1 MAKTQS
7 SKVAKFFKLSIAALV
22 IIGASVAATLFYY
35 LPQTGLGQ
43 ANAQENTIASGKP
56 AVVAAP
62 LYFPLEPFTVTLRG
76 ERSSRILYVAIT
88 LRVGDD
94 FTRKI
99 LHEYTPE
106 VRDRILQKLSEQD
119 PDVIQTP
126 EGRAALVETLTRT
139 ISAPYSP
146 QPHGPSISSV
156 LFTAFVVQ

>member
-7 SKVAKFFKLSIAALV
+7 SKVAKFFKLSLAALV

-35 LPQTGLGQ
+35 APQTGLGQ
-43 ANAQENTIASGKP
+43 AIAQENSIALGKP
-56 AVVAAP
+56 TVVAAP
-62 LYFPLEPFTVTLRG
+62 IYFPMEPFTVTLRG

-94 FTRKI
+94 FARKI
-99 LHEYTPE
+99 LNEYTPE
-106 VRDRILQKLSEQD
+106 VRDRVLKTLSEQD

-139 ISAPYSP
+139 VSAPYSP
-146 QPHGPSISSV
+146 QPQGPAITSV